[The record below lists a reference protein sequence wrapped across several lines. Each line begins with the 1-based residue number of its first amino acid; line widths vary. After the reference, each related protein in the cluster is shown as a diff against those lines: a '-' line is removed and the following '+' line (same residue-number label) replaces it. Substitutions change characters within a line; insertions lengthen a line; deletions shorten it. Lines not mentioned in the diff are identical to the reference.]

1 MASCLVTGG
10 QGFIGSALV
19 RRLLEDGEEVTV
31 LDLPQP
37 PFRGLEVQG
46 IADQVTLV
54 EGDVASGKD
63 VSQAVEGIDRV
74 FHLAAVTLVGEA
86 TADPAGAFRT
96 NVGGTWTLLEALRR
110 SEPEVV
116 VVASSDKAYGPSTS
130 LPYRETD
137 ELVPAS
143 PYEGSKAA
151 CDLIARSYHR
161 THGLPVGV
169 TRLANVYGGGDLNF
183 SRLIPE
189 LMAAA
194 VDVRAP
200 RIRSD
205 GSPRRD
211 FLHVSDAVTGYLSVA
226 ELVGSGSGAGEAFN
240 VGTGRPESVG
250 EVIDLASRTTGLDLQ
265 PEGRVTDGTKDEI
278 DEQFVDSSRL
288 RDATGWRAEIDLA
301 SGLREAYEWFAAR
314 PALLPRTGT

>member
-1 MASCLVTGG
+1 MASSLVTGG

-19 RRLLEDGEEVTV
+19 RQLLEDGDEVTV
-31 LDLPQP
+31 LDLPEP

-46 IADQVTLV
+46 VADEARLI
-54 EGDVASGKD
+54 EGDVASTET
-63 VSQAVEGIDRV
+63 VAQAIEGIERV

-96 NVGGTWTLLEALRR
+96 NVGGTWTLLEALRATD
-110 SEPEVV
+110 PELV
-116 VVASSDKAYGPSTS
+116 VVASSDKAYGPSTT
-130 LPYRETD
+130 LPYREGD
-137 ELVPAS
+137 QLAPAS

-161 THGLPVGV
+161 THGMPVAV

-183 SRLIPE
+183 SRLVPE

-194 VDVRAP
+194 IAARPP

-211 FLHVSDAVTGYLSVA
+211 FLHVSDAVTGYLAVA
-226 ELVGSGSGAGEAFN
+226 ELVVSGSGAGEAFN
-240 VGTGRPESVG
+240 VGTGRAESVG
-250 EVIDLASRTTGLDLQ
+250 EVIELASRTTGVDLI
-265 PEGRVTDGTKDEI
+265 PEGPASDQTEDEI
-278 DEQFVDSSRL
+278 DEQFVDSSKL
-288 RDATGWRAEIDLA
+288 RDETGWRPQVDLV
-301 SGLREAYEWFAAR
+301 SGLREAYEWFSGR
-314 PALLPRTGT
+314 PGLLPVVGT